1 MWKLIESPLMEKI
14 VTLWNRIWSPKQANK
29 SEPCGAPSRVLIF
42 FGYCCLLLLLTTIF
56 LFTLDIYPS
65 LPIYTHTICPAFADK
80 SERRGGKGRWGE
92 WGEASPSLPLPFT
105 LHMKPFES
113 HRIEFHRGRSRP
125 FEAIEAIRGHSHRGS
140 EASNPERPH
149 RILQHPERPHLIS
162 KGVKFH
168 KQAHWP
174 LE

>member
-80 SERRGGKGRWGE
+80 SERRGGEGE
-92 WGEASPSLPLPFT
+92 MRGVGGGFPFPPSP
-105 LHMKPFES
+105 LHPS
-113 HRIEFHRGRSRP
+113 H
-125 FEAIEAIRGHSHRGS
+125 EAIRVSSNRISSRSFEAIRGHRGHLRPFS
-140 EASNPERPH
+140 SRIRGLEPRTASPNTSAPRTASLNIERSK
-149 RILQHPERPHLIS
+149 IS
-162 KGVKFH
+162 
-168 KQAHWP
+168 
-174 LE
+174 